1 MLARPPRAD
10 AAPPGVEPDAYHA
23 ALLDDVFELL
33 DSLTGLEAA
42 IAAAPPD
49 YRDVASRA
57 AWPTT
62 PVLTV
67 TAESSAYAVLEALH
81 ALGGTEAAVVADDA
95 PDLPGLL
102 VGKLFSGLSG
112 AEVAACPA
120 DGGGLVAL
128 ASRLPVPLWLRA
140 AAIDL
145 DLPDA
150 LAALSAAA
158 PNPRQVA
165 IVPGWHRLRRPE
177 DVHRLDPGLEG
188 WEATRRVLSV
198 PRR

>member
-1 MLARPPRAD
+1 MLAVAD
-10 AAPPGVEPDAYHA
+10 
-23 ALLDDVFELL
+23 
-33 DSLTGLEAA
+33 
-42 IAAAPPD
+42 
-49 YRDVASRA
+49 
-57 AWPTT
+57 
-62 PVLTV
+62 
-67 TAESSAYAVLEALH
+67 ESSAYAVLDALH

-112 AEVAACPA
+112 AEAAACPA

-128 ASRLPVPLWLRA
+128 ASRLPVPRWVRA
-140 AAIDL
+140 AAVDL
-145 DLPDA
+145 DRPDA

-158 PNPRQVA
+158 PRAREVA
-165 IVPGWHRLRRPE
+165 LVPGWHRLRRAE

-188 WEATRRVLSV
+188 WEATRRVLSG